1 MVLENIK
8 QDAGALKPNEEHLDP
23 NEAQRAASNP
33 LESIWVGASA
43 GTGKTKVLTDRVLR
57 LLLPRDDGRQGTPPN
72 RILCLTFTKAAANEM
87 AVRINKTLSHW
98 AVMDLDNPDHKK
110 SLTHVLTDLLGKPPS
125 KEQIVAAQ
133 RLFADVIDCPGG
145 LQIMTIH
152 SFCQSVLGRFP
163 LEADLPP
170 NFTLLDDI
178 MAADMMKQAQNAVL
192 NLAGK
197 DEQASSPLSLA
208 VNALASEIDEASF
221 SKIISGICGERHQ
234 LLKLL
239 SRYKSADGVYADIC
253 EYYGI
258 NQFSSDDDIEA
269 AFCREGTYDAS
280 ALRQAAQAM
289 MQDKG
294 KKPPVYGANILQWI
308 DAAFEERVN
317 SFDLYRS
324 CFLTT
329 KGEVRTQAF
338 PPKSAINIYPA
349 CKEVLH
355 AEAQRLI
362 DANEIIKR
370 AKSAQLTKDLIVV
383 GYEVVRH
390 YTRIK
395 HEQGMLDFDDL
406 ILRTMDL
413 LHGNTSSLSSLSS
426 ENTAP
431 WIMYKLDQGL
441 DHILVDEAQDT
452 NPEQWRIVEA
462 ICEEFFSGKTAR
474 SDILR
479 TSFTVG
485 DIKQSIYSF
494 QRAAPEEFQKMQ
506 SVFDEKINAAGLV
519 NRNVGL
525 DISFRSTES
534 VLRVVDN
541 VFKDPKLNHSVGG
554 GDITHKSF
562 RAGQAGLVEIWP
574 LIEKVEYE
582 KSDYWTP
589 PTEIK
594 NTQSGY
600 SALAEQVA
608 TNIKVW
614 LDSKEILPSHNRPI
628 EAGDIMILV
637 RSRSSFV
644 DQMVRALKS
653 VKIPVS
659 GADRMVLSEQLA
671 VQDLLAMASFCL
683 LPDDDLTL
691 AEILKSPLL
700 GWDEDELFSLSYN
713 RKGTLWQ
720 EICNFD
726 HNKIDAI
733 TGHDEP
739 IKCVNDEKRLIAHDY
754 LSRLIGRA
762 RYLGSYEFF
771 SYILNMPCPADKISG
786 LRAITGRLGAD
797 ALDPIDELLNSA
809 LNFTYDNID
818 HLQVFLDQQTH
829 KNMQIKR
836 EMDESMGQVRIMT
849 IHGSKGLQSPIVI
862 MPDTVKTSAAKKMGR
877 MLWGNKTGLDMP
889 LFSARKDSD
898 PKIYSDI
905 YQSCRDLE
913 EEEYYRLLYVAMTR
927 AEDRLYIAG
936 YNAGRGVDE
945 NSWYFKVHSAIKN
958 DSNCIELEN
967 GNLRIENPQT
977 KDPDRKEKVK
987 DIASIDSKIP
997 KWMYSPAPDEP
1008 FPPRP
1013 LVPSRPSVGGEETAT
1028 SPLVAMDNKRF
1039 RRGNVTHKLLQFLP
1053 DFEESKRRDAALKFV
1068 QKNASDLS
1076 ENVCKSIVS
1085 EVMNIIENPEFAPFF
1100 VQGSMAEVSVTGLM
1114 SDNRIV
1120 SGQIDRLVVGKE
1132 EIWILDYKTNRPPP
1146 HDPKDVP
1153 PIYHKQMAAYKDSIR
1168 EIYPKHKINCALLW
1182 TDGPFLTIL

>member
-1 MVLENIK
+1 MVLKNIK
-8 QDAGALKPNEEHLDP
+8 QKAEPLDP

-33 LESIWVGASA
+33 MESIWVGASA

-87 AVRINKTLSHW
+87 AVRINKTLSRW
-98 AVMDLDNPDHKK
+98 AVMDLDKLK
-110 SLTHVLTDLLGKPPS
+110 HVLADLLGSSPS
-125 KEQIVAAQ
+125 EEQLTIAQ

-152 SFCQSVLGRFP
+152 SFCQSILGRFP

-170 NFTLLDDI
+170 NFTLLDDV

-192 NLAGK
+192 NLSGQE
-197 DEQASSPLSLA
+197 EQSSSPLSTA
-208 VNALASEIDEASF
+208 VNILAGEIDEDSF
-221 SKIISGICGERHQ
+221 SKIIGNICGERHQ

-239 SRYKSADGVYADIC
+239 SRYKSADGVYAAIC
-253 EYYGI
+253 EYYDI
-258 NQFSSDDDIEA
+258 NQLTSPDDIKELL
-269 AFCREGTYDAS
+269 CQEGDCDAS
-280 ALRQAAQAM
+280 ALRLAAEAM
-289 MQDKG
+289 LQDKG
-294 KKPPVYGANILQWI
+294 KKAPVYGANILQWI
-308 DAAFEERVN
+308 DAAFEQRVE
-317 SFDLYRS
+317 SFDLYYS
-324 CFLTT
+324 TFVTK
-329 KGEVRTQAF
+329 KGEIKKSGF
-338 PPKSAINIYPA
+338 PPKSAIDIYPI
-349 CKEVLH
+349 CKEVLQ
-355 AEAQRLI
+355 EEGQRLI
-362 DANEIIKR
+362 DAQETIKR
-370 AKSAQLTKDLIVV
+370 AKSAQMTRDLLIV
-383 GYEVVRH
+383 GHEVLQH

-413 LHGNTSSLSSLSS
+413 LHGNTMSLSSFDS
-426 ENTAP
+426 ENDES

-462 ICEEFFSGKTAR
+462 LCEEFFRGQSAR

-506 SVFDEKINAAGLV
+506 GVFDKKIKDAGLV
-519 NRNVGL
+519 NRNVEL
-525 DISFRSTES
+525 DISFRSTAS

-541 VFKDPKLNHSVGG
+541 VFKDLELNHAVGG
-554 GDITHKSF
+554 GDIIHNSF
-562 RAGQAGLVEIWP
+562 RSGQAGLVEVWP

-582 KSDYWTP
+582 KSDFWTP

-594 NTQSGY
+594 NAQSGH
-600 SALAEQVA
+600 SALAAQVA
-608 TNIKVW
+608 KNIKCW
-614 LDSKEILPSHNRPI
+614 LDSKEILSSYDRPI

-653 VKIPVS
+653 YGIPVS
-659 GADRMVLSEQLA
+659 GADRMVLGEQLA

-683 LPDDDLTL
+683 MPDDDLTL

-700 GWDEDELFSLSYN
+700 GWDEEELFSLSYN
-713 RKGTLWQ
+713 RRGTLWQ

-726 HNKIDAI
+726 YDKIDEI
-733 TGHDEP
+733 TGHDKP
-739 IKCVNDEKRLIAHDY
+739 IKCIDDKKRMVAHDY
-754 LSRLIGRA
+754 LSRLVGRA
-762 RYLGSYEFF
+762 RYLGAYEFF
-771 SYILNMPCPADKISG
+771 SHILNMPCPADRTSG
-786 LRAITGRLGAD
+786 LRAISGRLGAD

-818 HLQVFLDQQTH
+818 HLQVFLDHQTR
-829 KNMQIKR
+829 KSTQIKR
-836 EMDESMGQVRIMT
+836 EMDESTGQVRIMT

-877 MLWGNKTGLDMP
+877 MVWASKTKLDVP
-889 LFSARKDSD
+889 LFSARKDDD

-905 YQSCRDLE
+905 YQSCKDLD

-927 AEDRLYIAG
+927 AADRLYIAG
-936 YNAGRGVDE
+936 YHSGRGVNED
-945 NSWYFKVHSAIKN
+945 SWYFKVRAAIQN
-958 DSNCIELEN
+958 DDDCIELEN
-967 GNLRIENPQT
+967 GNLRIENSQT
-977 KDPDRKEKVK
+977 SDPDKVQKAK
-987 DIASIDSKIP
+987 DIDSVNIELP
-997 KWMYSPAPDEP
+997 EWAYSPAPDEP

-1013 LVPSRPSVGGEETAT
+1013 LIPSRPSADDEEIAI
-1028 SPLVAMDNKRF
+1028 SPLVAMNNQKF

-1053 DFEESKRRDAALKFV
+1053 DFEEDKRKDAAIKFV
-1068 QKNASDLS
+1068 QRNASDLS
-1076 ENVCKSIVS
+1076 DDTHKSIVS
-1085 EVMNIIENPEFAPFF
+1085 EIMEILENSEFAPFF

-1120 SGQIDRLVVGKE
+1120 SGQIDRLVVGAE
-1132 EIWILDYKTNRPPP
+1132 EIWIVDYKTNRPPP

-1153 PIYHKQMAAYKDSIR
+1153 PIYHRQMAAYKDSIA

-1182 TDGPFLTIL
+1182 TDGPFVTIL